1 MPELAVYPLH
11 GGQLHKCILNAQRM
25 FSVYGRGTPGVDKGI
40 ATAFASPE
48 VQKNPGSYLTAVSL
62 YGDTKLS
69 EEA

>member
-1 MPELAVYPLH
+1 
-11 GGQLHKCILNAQRM
+11 M

-40 ATAFASPE
+40 ATAFESPE
-48 VQKNPGSYLTAVSL
+48 VQSNPGSYLTAVSL